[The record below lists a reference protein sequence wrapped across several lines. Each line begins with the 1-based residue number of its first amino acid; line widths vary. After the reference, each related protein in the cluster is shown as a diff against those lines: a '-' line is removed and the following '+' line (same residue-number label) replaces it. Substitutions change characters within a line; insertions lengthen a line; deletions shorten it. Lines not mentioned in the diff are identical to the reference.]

1 MLEILCEKEIYYS
14 FFLIN
19 LMLESKLINSTQ
31 ITITLKNQKT
41 SKELMR
47 VIPEQLKVKDD
58 IVK

>member
-1 MLEILCEKEIYYS
+1 
-14 FFLIN
+14 
-19 LMLESKLINSTQ
+19 MLESKLINSTQ